1 MNDDVL
7 ASRFRRLEAAA
18 IVCMLLCCSG
28 RGLGYRN
35 DEARSWRARCRS
47 RRSTYTRSVIRSD
60 ASGEDAMIVVEGR
73 ALLVKWKAGKQS

>member
-1 MNDDVL
+1 MTKLDPGV
-7 ASRFRRLEAAA
+7 
-18 IVCMLLCCSG
+18 
-28 RGLGYRN
+28 RG
-35 DEARSWRARCRS
+35 CRS